1 MATSARA
8 LVADNPLTS
17 ALRVFE
23 YCATSYRRVWRGS
36 LFSTFLSP
44 VLFLAAM
51 GLGLGTFVDQSSNG
65 ALGGISYAAWLA
77 PGLLAGQAMQTA
89 GFESTWP
96 IMGAIIWDRTYWAM
110 LNTPVTVTG
119 IVLGQLGWITCR
131 LALAA
136 TAFFVVMVAFGL
148 VTSPLGV
155 LSIPVA
161 VLTGLAF
168 AAPICAFSA
177 TQRNDQGFNAL
188 FRFGLTPM
196 FLFSGTF
203 FPIERLPAPLQLV
216 AEVLPLH
223 HGVALARHLCLGG
236 EADRSDQLV
245 HLVVLLAYVIGGVA
259 ACLVTFRRTL
269 VK

>member
-1 MATSARA
+1 MTA
-8 LVADNPLTS
+8 

-23 YCATSYRRVWRGS
+23 YQFVVYRRVWQGT

-44 VLFLAAM
+44 VLFLTAM
-51 GLGLGTFVDQSSNG
+51 GLGLGTFVDQSGSG
-65 ALGGISYAAWLA
+65 ALAGFSYAAYLA

-96 IMGAIIWDRTYWAM
+96 IMGSIIWDRTYFAQ
-110 LNTPVTVTG
+110 LATPITVPA
-119 IVLGQLGWITCR
+119 IVFGQLGWITVR
-131 LALAA
+131 LLMVSG
-136 TAFFVVMVAFGL
+136 AFFLVMVVFGL
-148 VTSPLGV
+148 VYSPLGV

-168 AAPICAFSA
+168 AAPIAAYSA
-177 TQRNDQGFNAL
+177 TQKNEQGFTAL
-188 FRFGLTPM
+188 FRFGLVPM

-203 FPIERLPAPLQLV
+203 FPIERLPAPLQLL

-223 HGVALARHLCLGG
+223 HGVALARHLCLGDD
-236 EADRSDQLV
+236 ADRSNQLA
-245 HLVVLLAYVIGGVA
+245 HLLVLLAYAVVGTV
-259 ACLVTFRRTL
+259 ACLITFRRTL

>member
-1 MATSARA
+1 MTALARA
-8 LVADNPLTS
+8 VASGNPITP
-17 ALRVFE
+17 ALRVWE

-36 LFSTFLSP
+36 LFTTFLSP

-51 GLGLGTFVDQSSNG
+51 GVGLGTFVDQSSSG
-65 ALGGISYAAWLA
+65 ALGGIAYAAWLA

-96 IMGAIIWDRTYWAM
+96 IMGGIVWDRTFWAM
-110 LNTPVTVTG
+110 LNTPLTVPG
-119 IVLGQLGWITCR
+119 IILGQLGWIACR
-131 LALAA
+131 LALVA

-148 VTSPLGV
+148 VASPLGV
-155 LSIPVA
+155 LAIPVA

-168 AAPICAFSA
+168 AAPICAFAA

-196 FLFSGTF
+196 FLFSGIF
-203 FPIERLPAPLQLV
+203 FPIDQLPGPLQLL

-223 HGVALARHLCLGG
+223 HGVALARHLVLGDQ
-236 EADRSDQLV
+236 ADRSDQLV
-245 HLVVLLAYVIGGVA
+245 HVVVLVAYVVVGIA

>member
-1 MATSARA
+1 MTA
-8 LVADNPLTS
+8 

-23 YCATSYRRVWRGS
+23 YQVVSYRRVWRGT

-51 GLGLGTFVDQSSNG
+51 GLGLGAFVDQGGRS
-65 ALGGISYAAWLA
+65 ALDGFSYAAFLA

-96 IMGAIIWDRTYWAM
+96 IMGSIIWDRTYLAM
-110 LNTPVTVTG
+110 LATPITVPA
-119 IVLGQLGWITCR
+119 IVFGQLGWIAVR
-131 LALAA
+131 LLLVSA
-136 TAFFVVMVAFGL
+136 AFFVVMVAFGL
-148 VTSPLGV
+148 VYSPLGV
-155 LSIPVA
+155 LAIPVA

-168 AAPICAFSA
+168 AAPIAAYSA
-177 TQRNDQGFNAL
+177 TQKNEQGFTAL

-203 FPIERLPAPLQLV
+203 FPIERLPAPLQLL

-223 HGVALARHLCLGG
+223 HGVALARHLCLG
-236 EADRSDQLV
+236 DDVDKSNQLAHV
-245 HLVVLLAYVIGGVA
+245 LVLLAYVVAGVVA
-259 ACLVTFRRTL
+259 GLFTFRRTL

>member
-1 MATSARA
+1 MTTARRA
-8 LVADNPLTS
+8 IAISPLTP

-23 YCATSYRRVWRGS
+23 YNATVYRRIWRGT

-44 VLFLAAM
+44 ILFLTAM
-51 GLGLGTFVDQSSNG
+51 GLGLGTFVDQSG
-65 ALGGISYAAWLA
+65 RDALGGFSYAAFLA

-96 IMGAIIWDRTYWAM
+96 VLGSIIWDRTYFGM
-110 LNTPVTVTG
+110 LATPITVPG
-119 IVLGQLGWITCR
+119 IVFGQLGWMAFR
-131 LALAA
+131 LFLVSS
-136 TAFFVVMVAFGL
+136 AFFIVMVAFGL
-148 VTSPLGV
+148 VASPLGV

-168 AAPICAFSA
+168 AGPIAAFSA
-177 TQRNDQGFNAL
+177 TQKNEQGFTAL

-203 FPIERLPAPLQLV
+203 FPIETLPRPLELL
-216 AEVLPLH
+216 AEILPLH
-223 HGVALARHLCLGG
+223 HGVALARHLCLGDQ
-236 EADRSDQLV
+236 ADRSDQLAHV
-245 HLVVLLAYVIGGVA
+245 IVLTIYAVGGLI

-269 VK
+269 IR

>member
-1 MATSARA
+1 MTA
-8 LVADNPLTS
+8 

-23 YCATSYRRVWRGS
+23 YSAVSYRRVWRGT

-44 VLFLAAM
+44 VLFLTAM
-51 GLGLGTFVDQSSNG
+51 GLGLGTFVDQSGSG
-65 ALGGISYAAWLA
+65 ALGGFSYAAYLA

-96 IMGAIIWDRTYWAM
+96 VLASIIWDRTYIGM
-110 LNTPVTVTG
+110 LATPITVPG
-119 IVLGQLGWITCR
+119 IVFGQLLWVTFR
-131 LALAA
+131 LALVS
-136 TAFFVVMVAFGL
+136 TVFFFVMVVFGL
-148 VTSPLGV
+148 VYSPLGV

-168 AAPICAFSA
+168 AAPIAAFSA
-177 TQRNDQGFNAL
+177 TQKNEQGFTAL

-203 FPIERLPAPLQLV
+203 FPIERLPAPLQVV
-216 AEVLPLH
+216 AEALPLH
-223 HGVALARHLCLGG
+223 HGVALARHLCLGDD
-236 EADRSDQLV
+236 ADRSNQLAHV
-245 HLVVLLAYVIGGVA
+245 LVLLAYVVVGTI
-259 ACLVTFRRTL
+259 ACLITFRRTL

>member
-1 MATSARA
+1 MTTARRAIATS
-8 LVADNPLTS
+8 PLTP

-23 YCATSYRRVWRGS
+23 YNATVYRRIWRGT

-44 VLFLAAM
+44 ILLLTAM
-51 GLGLGTFVDQSSNG
+51 GLGLGTFVDQSG
-65 ALGGISYAAWLA
+65 RDALGGFSYAAFLA

-96 IMGAIIWDRTYWAM
+96 VLGSIIWDRTYFGM
-110 LNTPVTVTG
+110 LATPITVPG
-119 IVLGQLGWITCR
+119 IVFGQLGWMAFR
-131 LALAA
+131 LFLVSG
-136 TAFFVVMVAFGL
+136 AFFIVMVAFGL
-148 VTSPLGV
+148 VASPLGV

-168 AAPICAFSA
+168 AGPIAAFSA
-177 TQRNDQGFNAL
+177 TQKNEQGFTAL

-203 FPIERLPAPLQLV
+203 FPIETLPRPLELL
-216 AEVLPLH
+216 AEILPLH
-223 HGVALARHLCLGG
+223 HGVALARHLCLGDQ
-236 EADRSDQLV
+236 ADRSDQLAHV
-245 HLVVLLAYVIGGVA
+245 IVLTIYAVGGLI

-269 VK
+269 IR

>member
-1 MATSARA
+1 MATPVRA
-8 LVADNPLTS
+8 IAWQSPVLP
-17 ALRVFE
+17 ALRVYE

-44 VLFLAAM
+44 VMFLAAM
-51 GLGLGTFVDQSSNG
+51 GIGLGTFVDQSSNG
-65 ALGGISYAAWLA
+65 ALDGISYAAWLA
-77 PGLLAGQAMQTA
+77 PGLLAGQAMQVA

-110 LNTPVTVTG
+110 LNTPVTLPG
-119 IVLGQLGWITCR
+119 IILGQLGWIATR
-131 LALAA
+131 LALAS

-148 VTSPLGV
+148 VASPLGM
-155 LSIPVA
+155 LSIPVG

-177 TQRNDQGFNAL
+177 AQKNDQGFNAL

-203 FPIERLPAPLQLV
+203 FPIERLPGPLQLV
-216 AEVLPLH
+216 AELLPLH
-223 HGVALARHLCLGG
+223 HGVALARHLCLGDQ
-236 EADRSDQLV
+236 ADRSYQLV
-245 HLVVLLAYVIGGVA
+245 HVVVLLAYVIGGVA
-259 ACLVTFRRTL
+259 ACFVVFRRTL